1 MCKIGLFLLA
11 FTIKTSLEL
20 EFSAV
25 NLFLLISDAMDESKI
40 TLNWSLILL
49 LVAFLLQIMYK
60 ESEM

>member
-40 TLNWSLILL
+40 TLNWSLFLL